1 MWEEKLLCD
10 YHVILQVDG
19 YEAYGQFGKAGRPGG
34 PSLLAYCWAHVRR
47 GFFDA
52 GGKGDGAPIAT
63 EALHRIALLYDIER
77 EINVHMPQQRLA
89 VRQARSRPVVDVLH
103 AWLFAHPLP
112 IFTFVTS
119 SFWDSFFPFFL
130 FFFFPF

>member
-34 PSLLAYCWAHVRR
+34 PSVLAYCWAHVRR
-47 GFFDA
+47 GFFYA

-77 EINVHMPQQRLA
+77 EINGHMPEEHLA
-89 VRQARSRPVVDVLH
+89 DRPPRPRPVVDELLVSLDDKPRPRCRGPTTPKEPNH
-103 AWLFAHPLP
+103 
-112 IFTFVTS
+112 
-119 SFWDSFFPFFL
+119 
-130 FFFFPF
+130 